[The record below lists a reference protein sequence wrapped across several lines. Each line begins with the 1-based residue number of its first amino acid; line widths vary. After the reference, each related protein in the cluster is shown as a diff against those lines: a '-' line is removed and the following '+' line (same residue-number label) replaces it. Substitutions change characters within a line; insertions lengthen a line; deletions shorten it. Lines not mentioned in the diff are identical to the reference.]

1 MPAGVSATTAPH
13 VVVAGAGPVGC
24 VAAAVLAK
32 ADVRVTLVEAAPS
45 LPRELRASTFHPA
58 TLEMLRP
65 YGVVDEMIARGL
77 VAQHFAYRDRRVGV
91 VARFDLDELR
101 DITNYPFRL
110 QCEQFKLC
118 EILLEKFASN
128 PLIDVRFSSA
138 IGVVEQRSEGAA
150 AVLTNGETIE
160 ADAVIGADG
169 ASSAVRKSLGC
180 TFDGMTYADRYLVVS
195 TPYELSDHMPDLS
208 YVNYVSDPDVW
219 MVLLRTV
226 DLWRA
231 LFPVSDDEPD
241 DQALSDKSVER
252 RLQGVVANPTAY
264 EVAHRTIY
272 RVHQRV
278 ADRFRV
284 GRAVLVGDAAHV
296 NNPLGGMGMNGGV
309 HDAVLLAGGLA
320 GLLHGTVTD
329 QQLDGYAALRRQLA
343 LDFVQRHTHENAVT
357 LATPDASI
365 RAKALEQMTERA
377 ANVDTAYDYLL
388 QASMIKAVWAM
399 ETELRAIDA
408 YPFG

>member
-1 MPAGVSATTAPH
+1 
-13 VVVAGAGPVGC
+13 
-24 VAAAVLAK
+24 
-32 ADVRVTLVEAAPS
+32 
-45 LPRELRASTFHPA
+45 
-58 TLEMLRP
+58 
-65 YGVVDEMIARGL
+65 
-77 VAQHFAYRDRRVGV
+77 
-91 VARFDLDELR
+91 
-101 DITNYPFRL
+101 
-110 QCEQFKLC
+110 
-118 EILLEKFASN
+118 
-128 PLIDVRFSSA
+128 
-138 IGVVEQRSEGAA
+138 
-150 AVLTNGETIE
+150 
-160 ADAVIGADG
+160 
-169 ASSAVRKSLGC
+169 VRKSLGC

-208 YVNYVSDPDVW
+208 YVNYVSDPDEW

-231 LFPVSDDEPD
+231 LFPVSDDETD
-241 DQALSDKSVER
+241 DQALSDESVER
-252 RLQGVVANPTAY
+252 RLQGVVAKPAAY

-357 LATPDASI
+357 LSSPDASI
-365 RAKALEQMTERA
+365 RAKALEQMAERA

>member
-1 MPAGVSATTAPH
+1 MPAGVSSITAPH

-32 ADVRVTLVEAAPS
+32 TDVRVTLVEAAPS

-138 IGVVEQRSEGAA
+138 IGAVEQRPEGAA

-208 YVNYVSDPDVW
+208 YVNYVSDPDEW

-226 DLWRA
+226 EFWRA
-231 LFPVSDDEPD
+231 LFPVSDDETD
-241 DQALSDKSVER
+241 DQALSDESVER

-284 GRAVLVGDAAHV
+284 GRAVLVGDAAHI